1 MTEDLCAHEA
11 KIFTIWSFTEN
22 KLSTTELDCDRL
34 KMHIKNSRE
43 SIKNIKHRDIAN
55 KPK

>member
-1 MTEDLCAHEA
+1 MAHEA

-34 KMHIKNSRE
+34 KMHIENSRE
-43 SIKNIKHRDIAN
+43 SIKNIKHRDIVN